1 MKKDIYK
8 QLMAVSELFGGYA
21 ANDLKAAEHSRSA
34 GIEGMDQW
42 LEGRASGYRLVEN
55 HCKRMADIYKEEEE

>member
-21 ANDLKAAEHSRSA
+21 AKDVLAAEEQTR
-34 GIEGMDQW
+34 GNEYKFW
-42 LEGRASGYRLVEN
+42 LEGRAAGYQLVES
-55 HCKRMADIYKEEEE
+55 HCKRMAEIYKEEEE